1 MWIIAHGPAFDTH
14 EHGWALLAG
23 NCFTLAALGFFAGVA
38 AVLFRRR
45 RSA

>member
-23 NCFTLAALGFFAGVA
+23 NSFTVAGLWFFAGVA
-38 AVLFRRR
+38 AVLFLRR